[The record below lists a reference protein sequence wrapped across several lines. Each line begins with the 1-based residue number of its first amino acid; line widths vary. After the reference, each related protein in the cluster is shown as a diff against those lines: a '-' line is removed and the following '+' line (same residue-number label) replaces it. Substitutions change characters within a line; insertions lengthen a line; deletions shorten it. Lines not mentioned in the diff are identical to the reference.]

1 MCYNKEISITTFAI
15 SLGVIALLLNR
26 DKPNDRFVSLYIF
39 ITSIMQLVEYFIWT
53 NIEIGNRRLNILYTL
68 FANIIILIQPI
79 VIVAGLY
86 FLANTH
92 HISVNNNNN
101 NNNNKHKKWLRILLI
116 ISGSITI
123 YAFYKYFNRESLEP
137 SFVSA
142 KNKNLVWGNSK
153 PLQEL
158 DYWGYISYVFYA
170 LTIIF
175 SPLLLKPMRE
185 GVFITLVALITLFF
199 SFNKSFNEDSAIHK
213 TSWKS
218 VWCNMANIGFV
229 IYYFFTNINT

>member
-1 MCYNKEISITTFAI
+1 
-15 SLGVIALLLNR
+15 
-26 DKPNDRFVSLYIF
+26 
-39 ITSIMQLVEYFIWT
+39 MQLVEYFIWT

-101 NNNNKHKKWLRILLI
+101 NNNKNNNNNNNNKHKKWLGILLI
-116 ISGSITI
+116 ISCLITI
-123 YAFYKYFNRESLEP
+123 YAFYKYFNEKTLEP
-137 SFVSA
+137 SFVSS

-153 PLQEL
+153 PLKEL

-170 LTIIF
+170 LIIIF

-185 GVFITLVALITLFF
+185 GVFITLVALISLFF
-199 SFNKSFNEDSAIHK
+199 SFNKSFNEDSEIHK
-213 TSWKS
+213 SSWKS
-218 VWCNMANIGFV
+218 IWCNTANIGFV

>member
-39 ITSIMQLVEYFIWT
+39 IASIMQLVEYFIWT
-53 NIEIGNRRLNILYTL
+53 NIGIGNRRLNILYTL

-79 VIVAGLY
+79 AIVAGLY

-101 NNNNKHKKWLRILLI
+101 KHKKWMGILLI
-116 ISGSITI
+116 ISCLITI
-123 YAFYKYFNRESLEP
+123 YAFYKYFNEKSLEP

-153 PLQEL
+153 PLREL
-158 DYWGYISYVFYA
+158 QCWDYIYYVFYA
-170 LTIIF
+170 LIIIF
-175 SPLLLKPMRE
+175 SPLLLKPMSE
-185 GVFITLVALITLFF
+185 GVFITLVALISLFF
-199 SFNKSFNEDSAIHK
+199 SFNKSFNEDSEIHK
-213 TSWKS
+213 SSWKS
-218 VWCNMANIGFV
+218 LWCNTANIGFV
-229 IYYFFTNINT
+229 IYYFFTNTNT